1 LAASIRGIQVGR
13 GTSRAGL
20 SVIKLPHILVA
31 EDSRPAREH
40 LVKTLDVLGNVRVSE
55 AQNGAEAISMVER
68 LGPDL
73 LLCDYNMPILDGLQ
87 TLKLLRRKW
96 SAVELPILMLTGSHS
111 VNDKVAAF
119 NFGANDYV
127 TKPVHPEELLAR
139 VKAQLSLKLAI
150 SQNQAARDRLLQAS
164 KLQTVGR
171 LAAGLAHEMNTP
183 AQFVSDN
190 LHFLTKAFAGMQ
202 ATLES
207 LRPAVSGESAPTES
221 GLGDARQSWRKHRV
235 AFALE
240 QAPAALSQSLEG
252 VRRIADLIAELKA
265 FSGTGAEDTRVASN
279 VNDAIANVVN
289 VSRGEWESVAEV
301 LLQLDTELPP
311 VPVYVAE
318 LKQVML
324 NLVYNCV
331 HAFRGDFG
339 GEARR
344 GKIEIASRRQA
355 DGVEVSISD
364 DGPGIPLA
372 IRDLVFDPFFTTKE
386 VGGGMGQGLAVAY
399 DVIVNRHGGKLTCLE
414 SESSGARFE
423 IWLPLAPA
431 DGPVA

>member
-1 LAASIRGIQVGR
+1 M
-13 GTSRAGL
+13 
-20 SVIKLPHILVA
+20 SVIGRPHILIA
-31 EDSRPAREH
+31 EDSRPARQH
-40 LVKTLDVLGNVRVSE
+40 LVQTLEALGDVLVSE
-55 AQNGAEAISMVER
+55 AQNGAEAISKVER
-68 LGPDL
+68 LSPDL

-87 TLKLLRRKW
+87 TLKLLRRRW

-111 VNDKVAAF
+111 LNDKVAAF

-150 SQNQAARDRLLQAS
+150 AQNQAARDRLLQAS

-183 AQFVSDN
+183 AQYVSDN
-190 LHFLTKAFAGMQ
+190 LHFLTKAFGGMQ
-202 ATLES
+202 AVLES
-207 LRPAVSGESAPTES
+207 LQPIIMGEPPAPREETLGE
-221 GLGDARQSWRKHRV
+221 ARQLWRKQRV

-265 FSGTGAEDTRVASN
+265 FTGTGAEEARAASN
-279 VNDAIANVVN
+279 LNEAVSNVVN
-289 VSRGEWESVAEV
+289 VTRAEWEPVAELV
-301 LLQLDTELPP
+301 FELDGELPP

-318 LKQVML
+318 LKQVLL

-331 HAFRGDFG
+331 HAFRGEFG

-344 GKIEIASRRQA
+344 GNIRIGSRLEA
-355 DGVEVSISD
+355 AGAVLSISD
-364 DGPGIPLA
+364 DGPGIPA
-372 IRDLVFDPFFTTKE
+372 GIRDQIFDPFFTTKQ
-386 VGGGMGQGLAVAY
+386 VGGGTGQGLAVAY
-399 DVIVNRHGGKLTCLE
+399 DVVVNRHGGKLTCLE
-414 SESSGARFE
+414 SAEHGARFE
-423 IWLPLAPA
+423 VWLPLALAGSDLAP
-431 DGPVA
+431 